1 MIRLS
6 FLTLVLLG
14 LFASP
19 SPADFLLLKDGRILE
34 RPSMERVEGGVKVFF
49 ENGEVV
55 VPEDRIQDA
64 ILLREPPPEPKTEK
78 EKEKIAKGLVL
89 YEGRWVKPE
98 KRMDLVER
106 KVAERKAYIDEL
118 RAMSRWRDRGK
129 EETKHFAFEYTVPPF
144 VFEYFRDLTEAYYKE
159 FAKTWKIRPDKKDGK
174 LTICFYTDIDAFHQ
188 IGGVGGGVQGY
199 FRFVKPWELNFFYE
213 RRDPYHAEQVMYH
226 ELNHYLQLLMDTDFN
241 MPHFPGEAIAEYYG
255 ASRFDPKTKKLETG
269 LVLEGR
275 LVEIKND
282 IAAGDIMPLE
292 KMLRADE
299 MYEHYTWGWSLAHFL
314 MSDKRYQK
322 KFVKFV
328 KDLVAGKGVKHV
340 PSMGRMKTVRGD
352 EVFAHFKRSLGIKK
366 QEDLEALEKE
376 WHEYVTEELKFVTA
390 RGLEKAAASAQ
401 RSGRPLRA
409 KRLFKEAIDKGST
422 DAMTYHRFGELL
434 ERDGKRDEAIALFGK
449 AVELAPLEAT
459 FYESLGR
466 ALVRKGEK
474 EEGLRLLKLALELDP
489 GNASVE
495 LSIENFMESEGG

>member
-1 MIRLS
+1 MFR
-6 FLTLVLLG
+6 FCCLVLG
-14 LFASP
+14 FAALCCAP
-19 SPADFLLLKDGRILE
+19 CAADFLILKDGRIFE
-34 RPSMERVEGGVKVFF
+34 RPTMDRVEGGVKVQF
-49 ENGEVV
+49 ENGEIL
-55 VPEDRIQDA
+55 VPDDMIQDA
-64 ILLREPPPEPKTEK
+64 LLLREPAPAPTTEEEK
-78 EKEKIAKGLVL
+78 EKQAKGLVL
-89 YEGRWVKPE
+89 YEGKWVKPE
-98 KRMDLVER
+98 KRMELVE
-106 KVAERKAYIDEL
+106 KKIAERKAYVEEL
-118 RAMSRWRDRGK
+118 RAMSRWKDRGK

-159 FAKTWKIRPDKKDGK
+159 FAKTWKIKPDKKDGK
-174 LTICFYTDIDAFHQ
+174 LTICFYTDIESFHQ
-188 IGGVGGGVQGY
+188 TGGIGGGVQGY

-226 ELNHYLQLLMDTDFN
+226 ELNHYLQLLMDTGFN
-241 MPHFPGEAIAEYYG
+241 MPHFPGEALAEYYG
-255 ASRFDPKTKKLETG
+255 ASKFDPATKKLETG

-282 IAAGDIMPLE
+282 IAAGEMMGLE
-292 KMLRADE
+292 KMLRAGE

-314 MSDKRYQK
+314 MNDARYQK

-328 KDLVAGKGVKHV
+328 KDLVAGKGVKQV
-340 PSMGRMKTVRGD
+340 TNMGTMKTVEAD
-352 EVFAHFKRSLGIKK
+352 EVFEHFKRSLGLKK
-366 QEDLEALEKE
+366 QEDLEELEKE

-390 RGLEKAAASAQ
+390 RGLEKAAASAS

-409 KRLFKEAIDKGST
+409 KRLFQEAIDKGST
-422 DAMTYHRFGELL
+422 DAMTYYRFGDLL
-434 ERDGKRDEAIALFGK
+434 EDDGKRDEAIALFRK
-449 AVELAPLEAT
+449 AVELDPLEAS

-495 LSIENFMESEGG
+495 ISIENFMDTEGE